1 MNTTTTKPN
10 REGNANARRQ
20 PTGSG
25 SSWKSAIVAASLT
38 GVLFGWAILGRA
50 ERIVDTQSATLDGN
64 VPIEQVVITTTQAA
78 TSAQAPV
85 VNSVQSSTTSTQLSI
100 PALPQRP
107 VFQQPV
113 TRTRRS

>member
-1 MNTTTTKPN
+1 MNTTTTKPE
-10 REGNANARRQ
+10 RGTNARRK

-38 GVLFGWAILGRA
+38 GVFFGWAILGRA